1 MKLAKPVARKP
12 VRRSVKV
19 TLPEGQTAPSPAAGE
34 HVRVVPLHYPKP
46 SIQIDEL
53 RRRRLAEEEGG
64 SDLFSDE
71 PRVAPASAHL
81 TYFNGPLL
89 TNVKVYVIYWGKLW
103 GTTAASTNL
112 IHKIESFFKAILVS
126 PLMDQ

>member
-1 MKLAKPVARKP
+1 MKLAKPVARKA
-12 VRRSVKV
+12 VRRSVKARIA
-19 TLPEGQTAPSPAAGE
+19 EGQTAPSPGAGE
-34 HVRVVPLHYPKP
+34 HIRVVPLHYPKP
-46 SIQIDEL
+46 AIPIDDL
-53 RRRRLAEEEGG
+53 RRRRLAEEEGV

-103 GTTAASTNL
+103 GTTAASTSL
-112 IHKIESFFKAILVS
+112 
-126 PLMDQ
+126 